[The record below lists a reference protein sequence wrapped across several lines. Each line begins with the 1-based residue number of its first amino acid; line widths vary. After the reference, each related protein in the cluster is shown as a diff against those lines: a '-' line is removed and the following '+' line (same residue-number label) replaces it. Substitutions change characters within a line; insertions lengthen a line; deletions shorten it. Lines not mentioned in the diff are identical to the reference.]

1 MHRTSTQVLSAALVL
16 ACALAA
22 FAQGANGPTSRP
34 KRVLM
39 VNSFGH
45 NFEPFSSAAASF
57 RTELARQSP
66 EPVEFYEVAL
76 ETARF
81 AEGDID
87 RPLAEYLRVL
97 FEQRPPDLVVPIGSP
112 ALRFCARH
120 RESLFADLP
129 ILVVATE
136 QRHLAAVDLGENTAV
151 VGHRLDLTGFIEDI
165 LHILP
170 STTNIS
176 VVLGD
181 SPLERFW
188 VAETRREWEAF
199 SGRVTFTWLNDLA
212 FPEML
217 KRAASMP
224 PHSAI
229 VFAMMDM
236 DVAGVPYEQQVA
248 LETLHKA
255 AAAPIFGLF
264 DEQLGRGIVGGRVLR
279 IHDIG
284 VEAAQAAVR
293 ILAGT
298 HAADI
303 APVIVAPGPPVYDWR
318 ELERWNIRVKQLP
331 PGSELR
337 YRQPTFWQVNKWRI
351 IAMGAF
357 VALETLLVVIL
368 LANRLQLRLSQVAE
382 RRSVTEITELR
393 RELSHIDRVTLLGQ
407 FTTSM
412 AHELGQPLGA
422 ILRNADA
429 AELFLKSASPDLEEI
444 KAIVSDIRRDG
455 GRAGDVIERLR
466 AMLRRRDIEVQ
477 PLKWGRLVNEVADI
491 VQADASAR
499 EIVLEVDGADG
510 LPAISGDRVHLQQVL
525 LNLIVNAMDAVDGA
539 GEGERRVTV
548 RTRLANDDHIECAVS
563 DTGPGIPPEQLAG
576 VFDPFFTT
584 KEAGMGMGLPISR
597 TIVEAH
603 GGRIWAENNPT
614 KGATFRFTIP
624 ISPPREGT

>member
-1 MHRTSTQVLSAALVL
+1 LRTAQTAEHRSAA
-16 ACALAA
+16 
-22 FAQGANGPTSRP
+22 
-34 KRVLM
+34 
-39 VNSFGH
+39 
-45 NFEPFSSAAASF
+45 
-57 RTELARQSP
+57 
-66 EPVEFYEVAL
+66 
-76 ETARF
+76 
-81 AEGDID
+81 
-87 RPLAEYLRVL
+87 
-97 FEQRPPDLVVPIGSP
+97 
-112 ALRFCARH
+112 
-120 RESLFADLP
+120 
-129 ILVVATE
+129 
-136 QRHLAAVDLGENTAV
+136 
-151 VGHRLDLTGFIEDI
+151 
-165 LHILP
+165 
-170 STTNIS
+170 
-176 VVLGD
+176 
-181 SPLERFW
+181 
-188 VAETRREWEAF
+188 
-199 SGRVTFTWLNDLA
+199 
-212 FPEML
+212 
-217 KRAASMP
+217 
-224 PHSAI
+224 
-229 VFAMMDM
+229 
-236 DVAGVPYEQQVA
+236 
-248 LETLHKA
+248 
-255 AAAPIFGLF
+255 
-264 DEQLGRGIVGGRVLR
+264 
-279 IHDIG
+279 
-284 VEAAQAAVR
+284 
-293 ILAGT
+293 
-298 HAADI
+298 
-303 APVIVAPGPPVYDWR
+303 
-318 ELERWNIRVKQLP
+318 
-331 PGSELR
+331 
-337 YRQPTFWQVNKWRI
+337 
-351 IAMGAF
+351 
-357 VALETLLVVIL
+357 
-368 LANRLQLRLSQVAE
+368 
-382 RRSVTEITELR
+382 EITELR
-393 RELSHIDRVTLLGQ
+393 RELNHIDRVTLLGQ

-429 AELFLKSASPDLEEI
+429 AELFLKGASPDLEEM